1 MAERVVHM
9 LEVIQIQEDD
19 GQGCLVVLCQPNGLL
34 SAFCRLRYASGT
46 ALQVLPHSWRQCI
59 CLEAWPEKG
68 LIHVARFLWTG
79 S

>member
-1 MAERVVHM
+1 M
-9 LEVIQIQEDD
+9 LEVIQVQEDD
-19 GQGCLVVLCQPNGLL
+19 GQRCLVVLCQPNGLL

-68 LIHVARFLWTG
+68 LIHVAQFLWTG